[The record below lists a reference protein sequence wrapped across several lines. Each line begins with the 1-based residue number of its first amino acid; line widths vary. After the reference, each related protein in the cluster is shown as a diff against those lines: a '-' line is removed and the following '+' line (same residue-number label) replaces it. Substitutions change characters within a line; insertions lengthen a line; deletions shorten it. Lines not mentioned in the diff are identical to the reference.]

1 MHQFEALWDKYD
13 AAALVCVDGVDN
25 TDDVGCCRDDQG
37 ADNGVDEIGGNRV
50 DCKED
55 EKKKNDGKEEEE
67 GGDAMSTSVHVTS
80 RSVSSGGGHID
91 GKMIRGWND
100 KVFRDDNLLRLV
112 RMRRQG
118 QGQGQRQGQGQ
129 GQGQRQGQGQ
139 GQGPGQG
146 QGKVS
151 SGTGDGSGTIDIG
164 SNDRRNDVDGGG
176 GVSSSSSG
184 VMYVSS
190 SASGSGGSYFRCLHT
205 EAEITSLV
213 HQAWQRLPSSSSSMR
228 VEEDYRSEAIRLAKQ
243 VQNTYIHKLS
253 YIRSLTHSLP
263 PSLAQPLFHTLHN
276 TPP

>member
-1 MHQFEALWDKYD
+1 MFKCTLD
-13 AAALVCVDGVDN
+13 AFLAVCGLD
-25 TDDVGCCRDDQG
+25 R
-37 ADNGVDEIGGNRV
+37 
-50 DCKED
+50 
-55 EKKKNDGKEEEE
+55 
-67 GGDAMSTSVHVTS
+67 
-80 RSVSSGGGHID
+80 GGGTGSCGISSTGAEAMTKTRLTSAGLISNQSPSITSTNTNTTPID
-91 GKMIRGWND
+91 VENCNISISKDSITIVPND
-100 KVFRDDNLLRLV
+100 VDDGGGV
-112 RMRRQG
+112 T
-118 QGQGQRQGQGQ
+118 
-129 GQGQRQGQGQ
+129 
-139 GQGPGQG
+139 
-146 QGKVS
+146 
-151 SGTGDGSGTIDIG
+151 SGTGDGSGTNAIG